1 MDDEIFIENV
11 ESSNISSDHRTRS
24 SSVIDSIGI
33 KDLFT
38 THANIAVPCRSKSLS
53 TLDHYVRRLLRC
65 LRQIR
70 VDSNFI

>member
-11 ESSNISSDHRTRS
+11 ESSNISSEYRTRS

-53 TLDHYVRRLLRC
+53 TLDHYVRTCIYL
-65 LRQIR
+65 
-70 VDSNFI
+70 